1 MQLKDIHPQI
11 LGILNDAC
19 DGAFQI
25 IQAYA
30 KIHNYDA
37 RVIILTKFEGLPDGQ
52 MKLKVELTN
61 DHEVVNFGIAELKGS
76 AIRIGWD
83 LYLQDL
89 LGRARTHL
97 GRAEAKLDKVNE
109 ATKYSWN

>member
-61 DHEVVNFGIAELKGS
+61 DYEVVDFGIAELKGG

-89 LGRARTHL
+89 LSRTRRSL
-97 GRAEAKLDKVNE
+97 SRAEANLDKVE
-109 ATKYSWN
+109 LDTKYSWN